1 MSPDISKERVMW
13 AAAVTGSA
21 LAAATVYWLAKK
33 ALDAYVPYQ
42 VHPQPACAALH
53 VQQARRIP
61 HR

>member
-1 MSPDISKERVMW
+1 MW